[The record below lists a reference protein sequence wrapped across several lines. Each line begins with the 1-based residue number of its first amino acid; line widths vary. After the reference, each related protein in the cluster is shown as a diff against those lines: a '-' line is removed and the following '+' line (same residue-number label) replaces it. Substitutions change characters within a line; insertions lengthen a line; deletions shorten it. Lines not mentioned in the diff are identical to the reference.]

1 VAGREYVERVAANH
15 ALAGGLALATI
26 LLATIG
32 EILVLTHTA
41 GATGLLLLPCGAAA
55 GVGAWVALGSPRKRA
70 DIGR

>member
-1 VAGREYVERVAANH
+1 MIGEYVESVAANR
-15 ALAGGLALATI
+15 ALAGGLVLATI

-41 GATGLLLLPCGAAA
+41 GAAGLLLLPCGAAA
-55 GVGAWVALGSPRKRA
+55 GVAAWVVLGSPRRRA